1 MIALRE
7 LTTIKE
13 LEQMEKIEQD
23 VWSMPPL
30 PIHQT
35 LTAIKNGGIIIG
47 AFEDDKIIGF
57 SYAFTGFKDGQTY
70 LCSHMLGIE
79 ENYRSKKIGEQMKKK
94 QQEIAI
100 RKGYTEIH
108 WTYDPLE
115 TRNAYLNLTKLK
127 GICSVYM
134 ENAYGEMKDG
144 LNKGLPSDR
153 FEVHWHISSEHV
165 TEVVTENYDNATPL
179 NEVSFDDNIPVCTMF
194 QSRHFSAEAYSLEVP
209 KDFQHV
215 KARNR
220 DIAMDWRMTTRN
232 IFQELFAAGYSA
244 VQLIP
249 GKYTAKYIFV
259 KQNTLQLGGSK

>member
-7 LTTIKE
+7 LTTIKD
-13 LEQMEKIEQD
+13 LEQLEKIERN
-23 VWSMPPL
+23 VWDMPPL

-35 LTAIKNGGIIIG
+35 LTAVKNGGIIIG
-47 AFEDDKIIGF
+47 AFDKKEIIGF
-57 SYAFTGFKDGQTY
+57 SYGFAGFKDGQTY

-79 ENYRSKKIGEQMKKK
+79 EKYRSQKIGERLKRK

-100 RKGYTEIH
+100 RKGYSEIH

-153 FEVHWHISSEHV
+153 FEVHWHISSGHV
-165 TEVVTENYDNATPL
+165 REAETVNYKNPVPL
-179 NEVSFDDNIPVCTMF
+179 NEVNINNGLPSCTVF
-194 QSRHFSAEAYSLEVP
+194 HEEQLTEDIYGFEVP
-209 KDFQHV
+209 KDFQHI
-215 KARNR
+215 KSENQE
-220 DIAMDWRMTTRN
+220 IAMEWRMLTRK
-232 IFQELFAAGYSA
+232 IFQDLFRAGYAA
-244 VQLIP
+244 VHLIP
-249 GKYTAKYIFV
+249 EKYTATYIFV
-259 KQNTLQLGGSK
+259 KENTLNLGGHK